1 MDELFEELWS
11 TQYRISGDQVQA
23 KDWARDFL
31 GRHAHALAEKIR
43 NSDWLRDYTDDHMG
57 DCNQAADLIDPAV
70 K

>member
-23 KDWARDFL
+23 KDWAKDFL
-31 GRHAHALAEKIR
+31 DRHAHLLAAEIR
-43 NSDWLRDYTDDHMG
+43 AMDGRTVANRETAYSE
-57 DCNQAADLIDPAV
+57 AADLIDPAV